1 MIRRGQHYNIM
12 IVVTVVTATYVN
24 AAENDIISFT
34 NIIHD
39 NFKTF

>member
-1 MIRRGQHYNIM
+1 M

-24 AAENDIISFT
+24 AAENGIINFT
-34 NIIHD
+34 NIMHD